1 MTNPG
6 KPWDLK
12 ERTRRFAVRV
22 FRLAEAIYWMELI
35 VETGLVRKERVV
47 SLLGEANERAA
58 IGVASIRT
66 AKRKRG

>member
-1 MTNPG
+1 
-6 KPWDLK
+6 LK

-35 VETGLVRKERVV
+35 VETGLVRKERLA